1 MVRDLTQ
8 GAPWKHITALTLPLL
23 LGNVFQ
29 ASYNL
34 ADTMIVGRFIGPQ
47 ALAGVGVAS
56 PIFNLLNALLI
67 GLSGGSSILVAQLFG
82 GKKKEEL
89 PLAVST
95 VLWMSL
101 WVSLLLTLLG
111 QLFTCPLLYLLK
123 TPPEVFGMAERYLR
137 VILLGLVCNVFY
149 NQFSGLLRGLGDTRM
164 PMCFLIFC
172 CFVNG
177 GLDVVFVCI
186 LQMGVEGATLATI
199 LAEGLSAAL
208 TAFYIRKKVPV
219 LGRKDC
225 HEFDREMCATT
236 VRFGLPMGLQQASIS
251 FGHVLMQGLINPFG
265 TALIDG
271 YTAASKVD
279 TFAVM
284 PIISLGSA
292 LSAFSA
298 QNTGCKDYR
307 RVHQGYRTGCWMTVS
322 AGILLAILVTPFR
335 YFWIGLFVAE
345 GEDSVLATAIISA
358 GAGMLAVTPL
368 FYWMLGLIHAALNTM
383 AGTGNTGFSMVAM
396 IGMML
401 LRVALA
407 WGFVTL
413 TDVGET
419 GIWWSFPISWAVTLL
434 ITWYYFGKWIKKGDF
449 NHE

>member
-123 TPPEVFGMAERYLR
+123 TPLEVFGMAERYLR

-149 NQFSGLLRGLGDTRM
+149 NQFSGLLR
-164 PMCFLIFC
+164 
-172 CFVNG
+172 
-177 GLDVVFVCI
+177 
-186 LQMGVEGATLATI
+186 
-199 LAEGLSAAL
+199 
-208 TAFYIRKKVPV
+208 
-219 LGRKDC
+219 
-225 HEFDREMCATT
+225 
-236 VRFGLPMGLQQASIS
+236 GLPMGLQQASIS

-322 AGILLAILVTPFR
+322 AGILLTILVTPFR